1 MKWKTHRI
9 HYPLMRRILAY
20 KICSLNEKTPRAS
33 APVFAEITARPSKA
47 FPWVLNNP
55 LCRALMIGWPHVGKY
70 HIHRQPPLSAKR
82 AAELFIEKGSER
94 APAKIALTGS
104 SATQLIIDDGHL
116 LPLRAVSCRQKLLLS
131 CRSLSARCVW
141 VRLSIIMHLRRA
153 GVWLFAHSQ
162 RAVLI

>member
-1 MKWKTHRI
+1 
-9 HYPLMRRILAY
+9 
-20 KICSLNEKTPRAS
+20 
-33 APVFAEITARPSKA
+33 VFAEITARPSKA

-55 LCRALMIGWPHVGKY
+55 LRRALMIGWPHVGKY

-116 LPLRAVSCRQKLLLS
+116 LPLRAVIVADKNCCFL
-131 CRSLSARCVW
+131 RSPF
-141 VRLSIIMHLRRA
+141 M
-153 GVWLFAHSQ
+153 
-162 RAVLI
+162 